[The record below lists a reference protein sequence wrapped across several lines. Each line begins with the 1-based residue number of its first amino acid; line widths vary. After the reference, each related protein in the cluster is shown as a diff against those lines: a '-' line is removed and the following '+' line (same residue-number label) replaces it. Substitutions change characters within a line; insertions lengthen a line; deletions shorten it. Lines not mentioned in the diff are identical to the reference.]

1 MLRDR
6 TFVSCFAISL
16 FLHLT
21 MVTLFSIELRYER
34 KPIQYYPFDI
44 VDVRGFEQPA
54 PQALPKLDLPP
65 EVAPAA
71 PDDETDRSE
80 YLASLPKIAL
90 PTLAFDEIP
99 TVSLREPSYEAARP
113 AAVSRDAWARFGEEI
128 QDVRAVLRNL
138 PVFDLLPTP
147 EEREAEATDA
157 FYPLPD
163 LRAHVE
169 WLAEPRDRRLL
180 FTPPLS
186 PQWRDTRAE
195 LNHPVTVMFQV
206 DPDGSVG
213 EVIAPVEDLSE
224 PIDGVVEA
232 LKGYRF
238 EPQPRGSRSQSAALV
253 LEPGEAEP

>member
-6 TFVSCFAISL
+6 TFGSCFAISL

-44 VDVRGFEQPA
+44 VDVRQIEQPV
-54 PQALPKLDLPP
+54 PQAAPRLDLPP

-71 PDDETDRSE
+71 PADAADRTE
-80 YLASLPKIAL
+80 YMASLPKIAL

-99 TVSLREPSYEAARP
+99 TVSLREPSYD
-113 AAVSRDAWARFGEEI
+113 AVHPVALPRDAWARFGEEI
-128 QDVRAVLRNL
+128 QDVRAVLRSL

-147 EEREAEATDA
+147 EEREAEAFDV
-157 FYPLPD
+157 FYPAPG

-186 PQWRDTRAE
+186 PQWRDARAS
-195 LNHPVTVMFQV
+195 LDHTVTVMFQV
-206 DPDGSVG
+206 DPDGTVR
-213 EVIAPVEDLSE
+213 EVIAPVEDLDE

-238 EPQPRGSRSQSAALV
+238 EPRPRGARSQSGALV
-253 LEPGEAEP
+253 LEPGEASP